1 MKSINIGIIGAGY
14 VGLTTAACFAH
25 LGHNVICVDND
36 ENKIKILLS
45 GKIPFYEPGLD
56 KLVIENITQGRLQ
69 FTTQTQK
76 AVKESL
82 VLFIAVGTPP
92 KESGEPDLSYVENV
106 AQEIGSVLNDYRV
119 IVEKSTVP
127 VKTGD
132 WIKETI
138 TRYNKSKAPFDVASN
153 PEFLR
158 EGSAINDFLNPD
170 RIVIGVESDRAK
182 EILLQIY
189 EPINAPKIITD
200 IKSAELIKHASNAFL
215 AMKISFINSISIIC
229 ELAGASVDKVAQ
241 GIGLDKR
248 IGPAFLNAGV
258 GYGGFCFPKDLK
270 AFIKIAEEL
279 GYDYRLLKE
288 VERINEEQKQRF
300 VKKIEG
306 LLWNLRG
313 KQIGIL
319 GLAFKPNTDD
329 MRFAPSIDIINEL
342 QARGAKI
349 KAYDPYA
356 MNNAKKILKDVTY
369 CNDPYEVAKN
379 SEALVI
385 ITEWDEFRNLDL
397 MRIKE
402 LLKLPII
409 VDGRN
414 IFDPPKMAELGFIYR
429 SVGR

>member
-1 MKSINIGIIGAGY
+1 MKQMNIGVIGAGY

-25 LGHNVICVDND
+25 LGHNVICIDND
-36 ENKIKILLS
+36 QSKIDTLLS

-56 KLVIENITQGRLQ
+56 KLVTEGTRTKKLRFSTEISD
-69 FTTQTQK
+69 

-92 KESGEPDLSYVENV
+92 KENGEPDLSAVENV
-106 AQEIGSVLNDYRV
+106 AQEIGEAMRDYRV

-132 WIKETI
+132 WIKEI
-138 TRYNKSKAPFDVASN
+138 INRYNKWKTEFDIASN

-158 EGSAINDFLNPD
+158 EGTAIEDFLKPD
-170 RIVIGVESDRAK
+170 RIVIGVESERARD
-182 EILLQIY
+182 ILLEIY
-189 EPINAPKIITD
+189 KPIDAPKVITD

-215 AMKISFINSISIIC
+215 SMKISFINSISVIC
-229 ELAGASVDKVAQ
+229 ELAGASVDKVAE

-248 IGPAFLNAGV
+248 IGRAFLNAGV

-288 VERINEEQKQRF
+288 VERINEEQKARF

-313 KQIGIL
+313 KTIGIL

-329 MRFAPSIDIINEL
+329 IRFAPSIDIIDNL
-342 QARGAKI
+342 QKKGAII
-349 KAYDPYA
+349 KAYDPHA
-356 MNNAKKILKDVTY
+356 MNNARKILKDIIY
-369 CNDPYEVAKN
+369 CNNPYEVAQG
-379 SEALVI
+379 SDALTI
-385 ITEWDEFRNLDL
+385 ITEWAEFKNLDL
-397 MRIKE
+397 LKIKE

-409 VDGRN
+409 IDGRN
-414 IFDPPKMAELGFIYR
+414 IYNPQEMVKLGFIYR
-429 SVGR
+429 SIGR

>member
-1 MKSINIGIIGAGY
+1 MNIGIIGAGY